1 MTAMITKIPP
11 YHQQYGGFFCDKLE
25 KCANFHE
32 KVVTLTLFKVEDRL
46 HLGKTQK
53 KFGFSLDLDNFLTL
67 KNANLFEFSSLNR
80 NFALSLHRDSEKSHP

>member
-1 MTAMITKIPP
+1 MGDVNLNGEVNNKDLDALDCP
-11 YHQQYGGFFCDKLE
+11 QNQ
-25 KCANFHE
+25 
-32 KVVTLTLFKVEDRL
+32 VTLTLFDVEDRL